1 MSCPIRMSDGRQF
14 TNYNPRCAF
23 NSFINEKLTENKMI
37 NSSYEMRLYLQQNH
51 DDIVKQ
57 DRENAIRNI
66 IPCKPCSAGEFI
78 NDKNPEL
85 ANKYHIVTDGV
96 SCHKYLAN
104 TQGLGTSKFF

>member
-37 NSSYEMRLYLQQNH
+37 NSSYEMRLYLQQNYNE
-51 DDIVKQ
+51 IIIQ

-85 ANKYHIVTDGV
+85 ANKYHVVSDGV

-104 TQGLGTSKFF
+104 AQGLGTSKFF